1 MIESQY
7 PCSWI
12 AKCDNGYTTQVNLL
26 FISTYERYDVIF
38 QRLRKEIIHMKPEI
52 AKAFLRTKTT
62 AWGIKILTSNYTT
75 ENIAIIKTGIDIK
88 TVRQNNKI
96 EYMAYIIANN
106 AMPMLSLTK
115 VLGSFHL
122 VKMRD

>member
-1 MIESQY
+1 
-7 PCSWI
+7 
-12 AKCDNGYTTQVNLL
+12 
-26 FISTYERYDVIF
+26 
-38 QRLRKEIIHMKPEI
+38 
-52 AKAFLRTKTT
+52 
-62 AWGIKILTSNYTT
+62 LTSNYTT

-96 EYMAYIIANN
+96 EYMAYIIAKN